1 MAIDDC
7 TQAADQTSVVEKSVV
22 EKECGHKR
30 VWSKTS
36 VVVEGVWS
44 QRNVRRERRELGS
57 VSRVYGVK
65 NDNSWDAN
73 SIETILCELEEK
85 KPKPRRN
92 TAREQDE
99 NRDQTRPDNKA

>member
-22 EKECGHKR
+22 EKECGRKR
-30 VWSKTS
+30 VWSKMS

-44 QRNVRRERRELGS
+44 QRNVRRERRELDS

-92 TAREQDE
+92 TAR
-99 NRDQTRPDNKA
+99 DQETRPDNKA